1 MKSKR
6 NTLMTAL
13 VLAFSLVLAA
23 CSPGQSSSSEGAS
36 GTKGDILVAYF
47 SYTGN
52 TEEVA
57 GQIADLTGGTLGEIQ
72 RVEEYGNL
80 QEEAEAEILEG
91 ARPEITFSVDN
102 VEDYDTV
109 FVGYPIWWNEAPA
122 MIATFLES
130 YNFAGKTIIP
140 FCTSGSDSI
149 DHSLHIFGEICP
161 DATIAEGLTANNEDD
176 IEPWLQELGMIQ

>member
-6 NTLMTAL
+6 NTLMIAL

-23 CSPGQSSSSEGAS
+23 CSPGQFSSSEGAS

-57 GQIADLTGGTLGEIQ
+57 GQIADLTGGTLG
-72 RVEEYGNL
+72 RFSASKNTV
-80 QEEAEAEILEG
+80 
-91 ARPEITFSVDN
+91 TFRKRRKPKFWKVLGRRSPSVFDN

-109 FVGYPIWWNEAPA
+109 LWD
-122 MIATFLES
+122 TL
-130 YNFAGKTIIP
+130 
-140 FCTSGSDSI
+140 SG
-149 DHSLHIFGEICP
+149 
-161 DATIAEGLTANNEDD
+161 
-176 IEPWLQELGMIQ
+176 GMRPQP

>member
-6 NTLMTAL
+6 NTLMIAL

-23 CSPGQSSSSEGAS
+23 CSPGQFSSSEGAS

-109 FVGYPIWWNEAPA
+109 LWD
-122 MIATFLES
+122 TL
-130 YNFAGKTIIP
+130 
-140 FCTSGSDSI
+140 SG
-149 DHSLHIFGEICP
+149 
-161 DATIAEGLTANNEDD
+161 
-176 IEPWLQELGMIQ
+176 GMRPQP

>member
-6 NTLMTAL
+6 NTLMIAL

-23 CSPGQSSSSEGAS
+23 CSPGQFSSSEGAS

-72 RVEEYGNL
+72 RVE
-80 QEEAEAEILEG
+80 
-91 ARPEITFSVDN
+91 
-102 VEDYDTV
+102 DTV
-109 FVGYPIWWNEAPA
+109 
-122 MIATFLES
+122 TFRKRRKPKFGRCS
-130 YNFAGKTIIP
+130 AG
-140 FCTSGSDSI
+140 
-149 DHSLHIFGEICP
+149 DH
-161 DATIAEGLTANNEDD
+161 
-176 IEPWLQELGMIQ
+176 LQC